1 MHMKQMQNNT
11 LKEKAHWAFIFLY
24 ILWIFSNSLMNGNI
38 SSSTSGSI
46 TRQILAFLAFFGI
59 NPGYDVFHHFIR
71 KLAHFLEYTLLGFLT
86 SFSIF
91 RRSLFSSE
99 KLTWLTIC
107 ILTPILDETLQLFV
121 PGRCGSLTDSLLDM
135 SGCIFGTLFL
145 LMLRKL
151 HFHFTQKKKGDNLP
165 D

>member
-1 MHMKQMQNNT
+1 MQNNT

-91 RRSLFSSE
+91 ADL
-99 KLTWLTIC
+99 C
-107 ILTPILDETLQLFV
+107 
-121 PGRCGSLTDSLLDM
+121 
-135 SGCIFGTLFL
+135 FL
-145 LMLRKL
+145 LK
-151 HFHFTQKKKGDNLP
+151 N
-165 D
+165 

>member
-71 KLAHFLEYTLLGFLT
+71 KLAHFLEYSLLGFLT
-86 SFSIF
+86 TLSIF
-91 RRSLFSSE
+91 RKSLFSSE
-99 KLTWLTIC
+99 KMTWIFIC
-107 ILTPILDETLQLFV
+107 ILTPLLDETLQLFV
-121 PGRCGSLTDSLLDM
+121 PGRTGALTDSLLDM
-135 SGCIFGTLFL
+135 CGCVFGTCFLLLIRRLFL
-145 LMLRKL
+145 YLK
-151 HFHFTQKKKGDNLP
+151 QNKKGE
-165 D
+165 

>member
-1 MHMKQMQNNT
+1 MKQMQNNT

-59 NPGYDVFHHFIR
+59 HPAYDVFHHFIR
-71 KLAHFLEYTLLGFLT
+71 KLAHFLEYSLLGFLT

-91 RRSLFSSE
+91 RKPLFSSE
-99 KLTWLTIC
+99 KMTWGFIC
-107 ILTPILDETLQLFV
+107 ILTPLLDECLQLFI
-121 PGRCGSLTDSLLDM
+121 PGRSGAIADSLLDLC
-135 SGCIFGTLFL
+135 GCIFGTLFL
-145 LMLRKL
+145 LTIRKL
-151 HFHFTQKKKGDNLP
+151 FSHFYNAKKGFESL
-165 D
+165 